1 MSDIEQIV
9 KDLAA
14 IAAVK
19 KLVADAEKTAKS
31 ALQDQLQR
39 GTVYA
44 FVDGQELGCANVPKP
59 SQPRPVVQV
68 VDESLAFCWMVEEFG
83 EGSVETVVRLTEQGR
98 KSLELAVLSEHAKAG
113 SPSEFSHEGVTVTV
127 PDLRPSTPRFTP
139 AKNVVELVQAMVR
152 RGDLS
157 IAGLL
162 EIEARP

>member
-31 ALQDQLQR
+31 ALQEQLQR

-44 FVDGQELGCANVPKP
+44 FVDGHELGCANVPKP

-113 SPSEFSHEGVTVTV
+113 SPSEFTHEGVTVTV
-127 PDLRPSTPRFTP
+127 PDPRPSTPRFTP